1 MVAGA
6 PADYVAAMPLRTV
19 LALLVTTVLASAPAV
34 AVTSNDEAGRA
45 AYPEPQAGLWD
56 YDRYISPTEIGRFRV
71 KPGKATKPP
80 KVVAVRFRVESAFG
94 RCPKLGTLVTVV
106 AKPLPLTKAPD
117 LAQGRTR
124 YQWALAQNTSYD
136 DAYSEHNYGLEPV
149 PVSVRVGGAAPVDGA
164 LSMLLQQSF
173 EGGKWRWVVTHTV
186 LSFKSCWLDSL
197 SGRPASDR

>member
-1 MVAGA
+1 MVAAA
-6 PADYVAAMPLRTV
+6 PAGYGAAMPLRTV
-19 LALLVTTVLASAPAV
+19 VALLVTTVLASAPAA
-34 AVTSNDEAGRA
+34 AVTPHPEGRA

-71 KPGKATKPP
+71 KAGKGTKPP

-94 RCPKLGTLVTVV
+94 KCPKLGTLVTVV
-106 AKPLPLTKAPD
+106 AKPLALTQAPD
-117 LAQGRTR
+117 LAEGRSR
-124 YQWALAQNTSYD
+124 YQWALAQNTTYD
-136 DAYSEHNYGLEPV
+136 EDYSEHNYGLEPV
-149 PVSVRVGGAAPVDGA
+149 PVSVRVGGAAPVHGA

>member
-1 MVAGA
+1 MR
-6 PADYVAAMPLRTV
+6 LRTV
-19 LALLVTTVLASAPAV
+19 VDLLVTSVLASAPAV
-34 AVTSNDEAGRA
+34 AAVPQHAVGRA

-71 KPGKATKPP
+71 KPSKGTKSP
-80 KVVAVRFRVESAFG
+80 KVAAARFRVESASG

-117 LAQGRTR
+117 LAEGRTR
-124 YQWALAQNTSYD
+124 YQWALAQNTTYD
-136 DAYSEHNYGLEPV
+136 VAYAEHNYGLQPV
-149 PVSVRVGGAAPVDGA
+149 PVSVRVAGAAPVDGA